1 MMWFCILGFNLEKLL
16 EEEKLNPSPPPEH
29 MIIEHEH
36 ECTVKQTVN
45 QFSSDHSYHSQPPDG
60 SKTHSIIKQSSRTL
74 PQVYVKDTNS
84 KISIVSIPVGS
95 EDQGNVAK
103 AKLSPR
109 KPKTKGW
116 APKLITKTTVIPKE
130 VCTV

>member
-1 MMWFCILGFNLEKLL
+1 MWFCFLGFNLEKLL

-29 MIIEHEH
+29 MVIEHERA
-36 ECTVKQTVN
+36 VKQTVN
-45 QFSSDHSYHSQPPDG
+45 QFSSDRSYHSQPPDG

-74 PQVYVKDTNS
+74 PQVHVKDTDS
-84 KISIVSIPVGS
+84 KINIISIPVGS
-95 EDQGNVAK
+95 EHQGSVAK

-116 APKLITKTTVIPKE
+116 APKLTTKTTVIPKE
-130 VCTV
+130 VCTI